1 MILTFENMVEMLA
14 QYVARTGNR
23 SLAEARPLVQR
34 MLADARQEYRA
45 AGMPHGNS
53 AVGLL
58 IWLGRSQ
65 LALAA

>member
-14 QYVARTGNR
+14 QYVASAGNR

-34 MLADARQEYRA
+34 MIADARQEYHA
-45 AGMPHGNS
+45 AGMPHGNT
-53 AVGLL
+53 AVGFL
-58 IWLGRSQ
+58 IWLGQPR